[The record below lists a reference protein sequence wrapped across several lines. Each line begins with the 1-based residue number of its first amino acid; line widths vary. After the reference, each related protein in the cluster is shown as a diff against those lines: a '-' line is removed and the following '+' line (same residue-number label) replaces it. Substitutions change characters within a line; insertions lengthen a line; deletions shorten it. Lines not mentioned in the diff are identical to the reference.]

1 DPLPALMK
9 NYELSSSS
17 NFLDYLD
24 EFKKAEYVSKFI
36 GSKSDLN
43 LGKSHLLL
51 FSSLPEK
58 AVSSHKLLK
67 KTFFKEWLDKEY
79 LESGKLSYVI
89 RSFVYEN
96 VPLFL
101 KEVEYIVHAN
111 LSQEDDLFLEN
122 NYVFV
127 EDAFQYFRNISIDIA
142 IRQCYGEVA
151 KSDPDFCNA
160 IELLLNQYLSYGE
173 KYINNLLKFKFFKRK
188 TNYSKGSK
196 YLGDFVLKGKFEELN
211 RNSFDENECIASLL
225 LKNQQE
231 LEIPNH
237 IFYTSLPNYFYLSVI
252 NIGNQLA
259 NFFIDASLNPILFRK
274 LETEQRKIIAKHGN
288 VLTIKHLDKMVY
300 LDAAITE
307 TLRFS
312 TNIISM
318 KESLCDIYLPNGVLI
333 SRGSFTKLNTINYNR
348 SSDIFLNHPHDYIP
362 ERHFT
367 LGTKLNETSKT
378 NLAWGLGRQCPYK
391 KYVSVFM
398 KLFIA
403 TVIRK
408 YEVSQGNED
417 IEAEHGGYFFEYT
430 IRHAK
435 TTTTSSYVAPL
446 VVASVDPRARAFAS
460 DQVPDLYVAVD
471 WVFSDTLFDPTLFFF
486 GLTTANLT
494 YELVTRVLVS
504 PSLSMSLG
512 IIKTTHCNL

>member
-43 LGKSHLLL
+43 LGKAHLLL

-67 KTFFKEWLDKEY
+67 KTFYKEFSDKEY
-79 LESGKLSYVI
+79 LETEKLDSII

-122 NYVFV
+122 STSSF
-127 EDAFQYFRNISIDIA
+127 YFGFDYSI
-142 IRQCYGEVA
+142 YTT

-160 IELLLNQYLSYGE
+160 IELLLNQYMPYGE

-259 NFFIDASLNPILFRK
+259 NFFIDASLSPILFRK

-288 VLTIKHLDKMVY
+288 ALTVKQLDKMIY

-378 NLAWGLGRQCPYK
+378 NLAWGLGR
-391 KYVSVFM
+391 
-398 KLFIA
+398 
-403 TVIRK
+403 K

-446 VVASVDPRARAFAS
+446 VVASVGPR
-460 DQVPDLYVAVD
+460 
-471 WVFSDTLFDPTLFFF
+471 T
-486 GLTTANLT
+486 
-494 YELVTRVLVS
+494 
-504 PSLSMSLG
+504 
-512 IIKTTHCNL
+512 